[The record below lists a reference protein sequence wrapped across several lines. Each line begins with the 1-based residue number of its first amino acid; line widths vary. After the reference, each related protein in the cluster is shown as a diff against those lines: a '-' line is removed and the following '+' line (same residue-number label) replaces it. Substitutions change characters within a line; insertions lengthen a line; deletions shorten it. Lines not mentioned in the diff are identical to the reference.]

1 MVKERSIPMA
11 VILYFVTCGI
21 YYLYYLSVA
30 TTDVD
35 IVSNNPQ
42 KRSGGTVVLLTIL
55 TCGLYGIYWWYKQ
68 GEFMEKANNESGV
81 ASSSNSVLY
90 LLLALF
96 GFSIINVVIL
106 QSDLN
111 KYANKN

>member
-1 MVKERSIPMA
+1 
-11 VILYFVTCGI
+11 
-21 YYLYYLSVA
+21 
-30 TTDVD
+30 
-35 IVSNNPQ
+35 
-42 KRSGGTVVLLTIL
+42 
-55 TCGLYGIYWWYKQ
+55 
-68 GEFMEKANNESGV
+68 MEKANNESGV

-96 GFSIINVVIL
+96 GFSIINVVLL